1 MPIQNTHPGSIETP
15 NHLVRK
21 AAKGEMQAFG
31 AIYELWA
38 EHIYRFV
45 YLKIRDEDVADDITA
60 EVFLKVWKAI
70 KTFEPK
76 ADTKFS
82 TWLFAIARNAVID
95 YYRTTKQTI
104 PFENLPEMVSLEG
117 ETDLY
122 PEQGQLQQA
131 LDELRPEYKQV
142 LVLRYVEDQPIAR
155 VAQIMKKKEG
165 NIRALTHRAL
175 SELKSRLS

>member
-1 MPIQNTHPGSIETP
+1 MSISKLHPAEVKTP
-15 NHLVRK
+15 DQLVLR
-21 AAKGEMQAFG
+21 ATKGETEAFG

-38 EHIYRFV
+38 EHIYRFI
-45 YLKIRDEDVADDITA
+45 YLKIRDEDTADDITA
-60 EVFLKVWKAI
+60 DVFMKVWKGV
-70 KTFEPK
+70 KTFKPK
-76 ADTKFS
+76 AETKFS

-104 PFENLPEMVSLEG
+104 PFENLPEIVDLEG
-117 ETDLY
+117 EVDLY
-122 PEQGQLQQA
+122 PEQKVLQE
-131 LDELRPEYKQV
+131 ELENLKPEYKQV
-142 LVLRYVEDQPIAR
+142 LVLRYVEDQPIAK

>member
-1 MPIQNTHPGSIETP
+1 MPVSNLHPASTETP
-15 NHLVRK
+15 DHLVIR
-21 AAKGEMQAFG
+21 AAKGDNNAFG

-45 YLKIRDEDVADDITA
+45 YLKTRDEDVADDITA

-70 KTFEPK
+70 KTFKLK

-95 YYRTTKQTI
+95 YYRTTRQTI
-104 PFENLPEMVSLEG
+104 PYDNLPEIVDLEG
-117 ETDLY
+117 QTDLY
-122 PEQGQLQQA
+122 PEQRKLQET
-131 LDELRPEYKQV
+131 LEELRPEYKQV
-142 LVLRYVEDQPIAR
+142 LVLRYVEDQPISR

-175 SELKSRLS
+175 QELKSRLS

>member
-1 MPIQNTHPGSIETP
+1 MPISNPHPASTETP
-15 NHLVRK
+15 DHLVIR
-21 AAKGEMQAFG
+21 AAKGDNKAFG

-45 YLKIRDEDVADDITA
+45 YLKTRDESSADDITA
-60 EVFLKVWKAI
+60 EVFLKVWKGI
-70 KTFEPK
+70 KTFKPK

-95 YYRTTKQTI
+95 YYRTTRQTI
-104 PFENLPEMVSLEG
+104 PFDNLPELVDIEG

-122 PEQGQLQQA
+122 PEQGRLQQA
-131 LDELRPEYKQV
+131 LEELRPEYKQV
-142 LVLRYVEDQPIAR
+142 LVLRYVEDQPIAK

-165 NIRALTHRAL
+165 NVRALTHRAL
-175 SELKSRLS
+175 SELKTRLS

>member
-1 MPIQNTHPGSIETP
+1 MPIASSSQITTP
-15 NHLVRK
+15 DELIIK
-21 AAKGEMQAFG
+21 ACRGDNKAFG

-38 EHIYRFV
+38 EHLYRFI
-45 YLKIRDEDVADDITA
+45 YLKTRDKDVAEDITA
-60 EVFLKVWKAI
+60 EVFLKVWKGI
-70 KTFEPK
+70 KTFKPK

-95 YYRTTKQTI
+95 YYRVTKQTI
-104 PFENLPEMVSLEG
+104 PFENLPEIVDLER

-122 PEQGQLQQA
+122 PEQGRLQQA

-175 SELKSRLS
+175 AELKSRLS

>member
-1 MPIQNTHPGSIETP
+1 MPISNSHPASTETP
-15 NHLVRK
+15 DHLVAR
-21 AAKGEMQAFG
+21 AAKGDNRAFG

-45 YLKIRDEDVADDITA
+45 YLKTRDEDSADDITA
-60 EVFLKVWKAI
+60 EIFLKVWKGI
-70 KTFEPK
+70 KTFKPK

-104 PFENLPEMVSLEG
+104 PFENLPEIVDLEG
-117 ETDLY
+117 GMDLY
-122 PEQGQLQQA
+122 PEQKKLQET
-131 LDELRPEYKQV
+131 LEELRPEYKQV
-142 LVLRYVEDQPIAR
+142 LVLRYVEDQPIAK

-175 SELKSRLS
+175 AELKSRLS

>member
-1 MPIQNTHPGSIETP
+1 MPISNLHPATTETP
-15 NHLVRK
+15 DHLVIRS
-21 AAKGEMQAFG
+21 AKGDNKAFG

-45 YLKIRDEDVADDITA
+45 YLKTRDEDVADDITA

-70 KTFEPK
+70 KTFKPK
-76 ADTKFS
+76 TDAKFS

-95 YYRTTKQTI
+95 YYRTTKQTV
-104 PFENLPEMVSLEG
+104 PYDSLPEIVDLDG

-122 PEQGQLQQA
+122 PEQKQLQEK

>member
-1 MPIQNTHPGSIETP
+1 
-15 NHLVRK
+15 
-21 AAKGEMQAFG
+21 
-31 AIYELWA
+31 
-38 EHIYRFV
+38 
-45 YLKIRDEDVADDITA
+45 
-60 EVFLKVWKAI
+60 
-70 KTFEPK
+70 
-76 ADTKFS
+76 
-82 TWLFAIARNAVID
+82 VID
-95 YYRTTKQTI
+95 YYRTTRQTV
-104 PFENLPEMVSLEG
+104 PFENLPEIVDLEG

-122 PEQGQLQQA
+122 PEQKQLQEK

>member
-1 MPIQNTHPGSIETP
+1 MPVSNLHPGSIDTP
-15 NHLVRK
+15 NHLVRR
-21 AAKGEMQAFG
+21 AAKGEANAFG

-38 EHIYRFV
+38 QPIYSYI
-45 YLKIRDEDVADDITA
+45 YLKTRDENVADDITA

-70 KTFEPK
+70 KAFQPK

-104 PFENLPEMVSLEG
+104 PFEDLPEIVDLEG
-117 ETDLY
+117 EMDLY
-122 PEQGQLQQA
+122 PERNKLQQA
-131 LDELRPEYKQV
+131 LDELRPEYKLV
-142 LVLRYVEDQPIAR
+142 LVLRYIEDQPIAK

-165 NIRALTHRAL
+165 NVRALTHRAL

>member
-1 MPIQNTHPGSIETP
+1 MSISNLHPASVQTP
-15 NHLVRK
+15 SDLIAK
-21 AAKGEMQAFG
+21 ANKGETKAFG

-38 EHIYRFV
+38 EPIYRFV

-60 EVFLKVWKAI
+60 EVFLKVWKGI
-70 KTFEPK
+70 KTFKIK
-76 ADTKFS
+76 AEVKFS

-104 PFENLPEMVSLEG
+104 PLDNLPEIVDLEG
-117 ETDLY
+117 EGDLY
-122 PEQGQLQQA
+122 PEQKQLQEA
-131 LDELRPEYKQV
+131 LENLRPEYKQV
-142 LVLRYVEDQPIAR
+142 LVLRYVEDQPIAK
-155 VAQIMKKKEG
+155 VAQMMKKKEG

>member
-1 MPIQNTHPGSIETP
+1 MSISNSHPVSAVTP
-15 NHLVRK
+15 DHLVAR
-21 AAKGEMQAFG
+21 AAKGETKAFG

-45 YLKIRDEDVADDITA
+45 YLKTRDEDVADDITA
-60 EVFLKVWKAI
+60 EVFLKVWTAI
-70 KTFEPK
+70 KTFRSKPD
-76 ADTKFS
+76 AKFS
-82 TWLFAIARNAVID
+82 TWLFAIARNSVID

-104 PFENLPEMVSLEG
+104 PFDNLPEMVDIEG
-117 ETDLY
+117 EMDLY
-122 PEQGQLQQA
+122 PEQGRLQQA

>member
-1 MPIQNTHPGSIETP
+1 MPISNLHPASTETP
-15 NHLVRK
+15 DHLVIR
-21 AAKGEMQAFG
+21 ATKGDNKAFG

-38 EHIYRFV
+38 ENIYRFV
-45 YLKIRDEDVADDITA
+45 YLKTRDESVADDITA

-70 KTFEPK
+70 KTFKPK
-76 ADTKFS
+76 TDAKFS

-95 YYRTTKQTI
+95 YYRTTRQTI
-104 PFENLPEMVSLEG
+104 PFDNLPELVDIEG

-122 PEQGQLQQA
+122 PEQGRLQQA
-131 LDELRPEYKQV
+131 LEELRPEYKQV
-142 LVLRYVEDQPIAR
+142 LVLRYVEDQPIAK

-175 SELKSRLS
+175 QELKSRLS